1 MSKCYFC
8 NEKIDAIPYTCTF
21 CGMLF
26 CSKHR
31 IPENHE
37 CPFDLRK
44 SSEIE
49 VSLNKLDVLYQDALD
64 FMNKDLTVAKIYD
77 YVTTKQMNNLEATEL
92 LIYFIENSTDID
104 TRRISI
110 QAFKVLELKND
121 YAFNTL
127 QSCILSDDNPIVR
140 KTAIDVI
147 KYIFPKKSQTI
158 LKWIRK
164 NDNKSTP

>member
-1 MSKCYFC
+1 M
-8 NEKIDAIPYTCTF
+8 I
-21 CGMLF
+21 F

-31 IPENHE
+31 IPENHD

-49 VSLNKLDVLYQDALD
+49 NVLNTFNVLYQDALD

-77 YVTTKQMNNLEATEL
+77 YVTTRQMNNLEATEL
-92 LIYFIENSTDID
+92 LTYFIENSEDID
-104 TRRISI
+104 IRRISI

-121 YAFNTL
+121 YVFNTL
-127 QSCILSDDNPIVR
+127 ESCILSADNPIIK

-147 KYIFPKKSQTI
+147 KYIFPKKSQTV
-158 LKWIRK
+158 LKWINQK
-164 NDNKSTP
+164 DKKSTP

>member
-1 MSKCYFC
+1 
-8 NEKIDAIPYTCTF
+8 
-21 CGMLF
+21 MLF

-31 IPENHE
+31 IPENHD

-49 VSLNKLDVLYQDALD
+49 ESLSRFDVLYEDALD

-92 LIYFIENSTDID
+92 LAYLIENSDDVDI
-104 TRRISI
+104 RRISI
-110 QAFKVLELKND
+110 QAFKVLKLNND
-121 YAFNTL
+121 IAFNTL
-127 QSCILSDDNPIVR
+127 ESCILSEDNPVVK

-147 KYIFPKKSQTI
+147 KHIFPKKSQTI
-158 LKWIRK
+158 MKWIRQSDK
-164 NDNKSTP
+164 KSTP

>member
-1 MSKCYFC
+1 MSNCYFC
-8 NEKIDAIPYTCTF
+8 NKKFDDIPYRCTF

-31 IPENHE
+31 LPENHE

-49 VSLNKLDVLYQDALD
+49 DSFNRLDLLYQDALD

-77 YVTTKQMNNLEATEL
+77 YVTTKQMNDLEATEL
-92 LIYFIENSTDID
+92 LSYFIENSDD
-104 TRRISI
+104 VETRKISI
-110 QAFKVLELKND
+110 QALKVLKLKNK
-121 YAFNTL
+121 YVFNTL
-127 QSCILSDDNPIVR
+127 ESCILSEDNPDVR

-147 KYIFPKKSQTI
+147 KYIFPKKSQII
-158 LKWIRK
+158 LKWIL
-164 NDNKSTP
+164 NHNKHLN